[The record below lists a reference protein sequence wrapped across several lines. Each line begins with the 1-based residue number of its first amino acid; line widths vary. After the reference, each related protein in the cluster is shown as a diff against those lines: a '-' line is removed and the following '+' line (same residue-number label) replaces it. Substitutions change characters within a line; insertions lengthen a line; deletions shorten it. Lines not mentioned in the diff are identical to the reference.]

1 MTTRGELARLVNEA
15 HLLMYDERYTVDLSP
30 LVVND
35 VPTATEY
42 ADLVDMTEAVRGW
55 LDRNRR
61 LVSGWRVFLWVVTVV
76 SVGLVRRNTPWWL
89 VAVVSCG
96 FNSLD
101 ILANMVVRYAR
112 RDRAEWLVYRMTV
125 ARDAIND
132 AMVVPKAA

>member
-1 MTTRGELARLVNEA
+1 MTTRGDVVGLLNEA

-35 VPTATEY
+35 VPTVTEY
-42 ADLVDMTEAVRGW
+42 EDLVDMKEAVRGW

-61 LVSGWRVFLWVVTVV
+61 LVSGWRLFLWVVTVV
-76 SVGLVRRNTPWWL
+76 SVVLIRRYTTWWII
-89 VAVVSCG
+89 AMASCG

-101 ILANMVVRYAR
+101 ILVNMVVRYAR

-132 AMVVPKAA
+132 AMVLPNAA

>member
-1 MTTRGELARLVNEA
+1 MTTRGELARILNEA

-35 VPTATEY
+35 VPTVTEY
-42 ADLVDMTEAVRGW
+42 ADLVDMKEAVRGW

-61 LVSGWRVFLWVVTVV
+61 LVSVWRLFLWVVTVV
-76 SVGLVRRNTPWWL
+76 SVGLIRRYTTWWFI
-89 VAVVSCG
+89 AVVSCG
-96 FNSLD
+96 FSSLD
-101 ILANMVVRYAR
+101 LLANMVVRYAR

-132 AMVVPKAA
+132 AMVIPKAA